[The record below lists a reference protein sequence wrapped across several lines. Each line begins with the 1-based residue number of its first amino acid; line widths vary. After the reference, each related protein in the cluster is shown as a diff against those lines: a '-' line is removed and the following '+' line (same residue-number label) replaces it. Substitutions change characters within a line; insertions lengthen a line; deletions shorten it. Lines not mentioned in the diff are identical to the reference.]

1 MATFSGAWSR
11 GASRTVTL
19 RGSTTTITAT
29 NLLLDVPSAGN
40 RNCAVAKDGTA
51 WYLIFPQVR
60 TRNVTLATGRQI
72 LSVVSGISLSGSL
85 NTSGCSITIGST
97 LTTASITV
105 QTGTF
110 TATVITLESL

>member
-1 MATFSGAWSR
+1 
-11 GASRTVTL
+11 
-19 RGSTTTITAT
+19 
-29 NLLLDVPSAGN
+29 
-40 RNCAVAKDGTA
+40 
-51 WYLIFPQVR
+51 
-60 TRNVTLATGRQI
+60 
-72 LSVVSGISLSGSL
+72 VSGISLSGSL